1 MLSTTETILNK
12 DEGFVHVAVDLAKK
26 VFQVA
31 YKDPSSG
38 KFVNRQYKRTDLK
51 IFYLTAAHLKSTYM
65 SNHAEPVSTGA
76 DWQKLMVIKEL

>member
-38 KFVNRQYKRTDLK
+38 KFVGSSENLWKALK
-51 IFYLTAAHLKSTYM
+51 NI
-65 SNHAEPVSTGA
+65 
-76 DWQKLMVIKEL
+76 

>member
-38 KFVNRQYKRTDLK
+38 KFVNRQYKRTDFKNFLSDSSSFK
-51 IFYLTAAHLKSTYM
+51 KHIYVESC
-65 SNHAEPVSTGA
+65 GA
-76 DWQKLMVIKEL
+76 C

>member
-1 MLSTTETILNK
+1 MLSIETILNK

-38 KFVNRQYKRTDLK
+38 NL
-51 IFYLTAAHLKSTYM
+51 LTGST
-65 SNHAEPVSTGA
+65 
-76 DWQKLMVIKEL
+76 KELFLKFSI

>member
-1 MLSTTETILNK
+1 MLSTETILNK

-38 KFVNRQYKRTDLK
+38 KFVNRQYKRTDFK
-51 IFYLTAAHLKSTYM
+51 NFV
-65 SNHAEPVSTGA
+65 NG
-76 DWQKLMVIKEL
+76 QK